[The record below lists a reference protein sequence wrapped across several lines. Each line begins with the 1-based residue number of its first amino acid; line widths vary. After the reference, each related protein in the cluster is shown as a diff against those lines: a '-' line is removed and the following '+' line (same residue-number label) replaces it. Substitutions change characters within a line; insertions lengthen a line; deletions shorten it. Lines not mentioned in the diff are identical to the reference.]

1 MQGVV
6 RVTLVTYEVNAVRH
20 PVPETRSTVMSATVY
35 AGLAAAKDHHYNCLL
50 YTSDAADES

>member
-35 AGLAAAKDHHYNCLL
+35 AGLAAAKDHHYNTPLRP
-50 YTSDAADES
+50 